1 MVCDCVF
8 LYMTSCIWLPSSQRQ
23 SINSQFHLR
32 DSNYHLNSL
41 YDTPVYSELT
51 PLALT
56 PARQLLL
63 VIHAL
68 TAPETPLKIIPQQ
81 TNTYSYQA
89 LMGRISI
96 MLYNIIQPLYTTVS
110 PRLYFAR
117 SLLKVVPLPLFAWNC
132 GHYIITFANQS
143 HETKLHWVCCGE
155 WVFCVYLDGYWFLQT
170 MPGEISSTV
179 DDERDGYCDISSLR
193 NTKYYVTVFSCTV

>member
-8 LYMTSCIWLPSSQRQ
+8 LYMTSCIWLPSSQHR
-23 SINSQFHLR
+23 SINSQLHLR

-81 TNTYSYQA
+81 NNTYSYTKHSWEEYQSSCTI
-89 LMGRISI
+89 LFNLCI
-96 MLYNIIQPLYTTVS
+96 PLS
-110 PRLYFAR
+110 PRLYSAR
-117 SLLKVVPLPLFAWNC
+117 SLFKVVPLPLFAWNC

-143 HETKLHWVCCGE
+143 HETKLHGCVVENESFVCI
-155 WVFCVYLDGYWFLQT
+155 WMAIL
-170 MPGEISSTV
+170 ISPNYAR
-179 DDERDGYCDISSLR
+179 RD
-193 NTKYYVTVFSCTV
+193 